1 IAENHGETYLDK
13 CRQFA
18 TNFMAFK
25 KSAAK
30 GLVTIPA
37 FVEPAPSQ
45 GTAGSSRGT
54 AMWATNVGNEH
65 GQVLLSVLTEGEGEE
80 IKDAGRHCVQ
90 VQECCG
96 RQCVTKYFD
105 AWPFLHVNLDTWH
118 FIPRFP
124 NGCTTDK
131 HQLYGPF
138 MARLSCCM
146 FKIDEDDYARQL
158 RAKREELLLQ
168 GVPNPSENDVI
179 QPISPDEVSRHCKRL
194 DTSGV
199 PLIDSI
205 KISDIWA
212 KQSQH
217 VACLQDPPVCRC
229 ARGSTSLE
237 NFHLHMARFIPG
249 TLAKDTSFQ
258 VYLLDSIFRW
268 NADRAAET
276 VASNSQATVMPRT
289 YSGPVKHQTNMLWQD
304 LCGKPFFPNF
314 KPHGKYT

>member
-1 IAENHGETYLDK
+1 
-13 CRQFA
+13 
-18 TNFMAFK
+18 
-25 KSAAK
+25 
-30 GLVTIPA
+30 
-37 FVEPAPSQ
+37 
-45 GTAGSSRGT
+45 
-54 AMWATNVGNEH
+54 MWATNVGNEH

-179 QPISPDEVSRHCKRL
+179 QPISPDEVSRHCKRATRGTKETTKHITDLIAPLGGERGL

-217 VACLQDPPVCRC
+217 VACLQDPPG
-229 ARGSTSLE
+229 ARLYRQVST
-237 NFHLHMARFIPG
+237 
-249 TLAKDTSFQ
+249 
-258 VYLLDSIFRW
+258 
-268 NADRAAET
+268 
-276 VASNSQATVMPRT
+276 
-289 YSGPVKHQTNMLWQD
+289 VKK
-304 LCGKPFFPNF
+304 G
-314 KPHGKYT
+314 GI